1 MLFLLIK
8 IFLTS
13 SPKNI
18 NNANGID
25 RDNSN
30 NVKVCVP
37 NNLCVKGLYTMI
49 ASNTNSE
56 NIPKRTSLLVKKP
69 FLKSDSLLVLHIN
82 TSAIWQIIML
92 AKKAVTAFK

>member
-1 MLFLLIK
+1 MK

-30 NVKVCVP
+30 IVKVCVP

-49 ASNTNSE
+49 ANNTNSE
-56 NIPKRTSLLVKKP
+56 NIPNKTSLFLNNP
-69 FLKSDSLLVLHIN
+69 FLKSDSLLVLHMS

-92 AKKAVTAFK
+92 AKKAVTAFR